1 MIFLFPGRLWFLLLL
16 LIPLIIHLFDFRKT
30 IKTYFPHIRILRELT
45 EKTKR
50 EQTLRRWIL
59 FAIRFFAYAFI
70 ILAFCMPVREN
81 EISNISGGDKLLIA
95 LDNSMSMK
103 YQSGQYTLLQQAK
116 NLAKEA
122 IDKQSASTLIGIM
135 PLSSSLKPDFHLK
148 NETSKYLDSIF
159 YHPFYINQY
168 KTIINTFNSSQAKS
182 IILFSDFQKSDFPV
196 EFFNL
201 LDSINANIYLM
212 PINVP
217 KISNISIDSIFL
229 ASPVVVRNSQGTL
242 YIKLKNRSDVVE
254 EGVKIEI
261 SLNKKSVGSVVTNLP
276 ANTQTTEE
284 INFWIGEDKY
294 ITGQATIVDNGYD
307 FDNNLFFSINI
318 PSKISVYHSYEN
330 NYRSLIPNIFIGD
343 SLFNYQ
349 KVNVNALSNS
359 KDLSAFYILESLD
372 NISPDVFNSLLGKV
386 SEGSSIF
393 IIPPEKNPK
402 YLNSLLSGIG
412 IAISDALDMQALRIE
427 KISFSLPFFKGMFTS
442 PPRDYDYPRVNKYY
456 HISAPNA
463 YNLLSLTNGDP
474 YLQQIKYGKGN
485 IYIIASPLQSDITS
499 LVQHQLFVPL
509 LLQMAFSSTQAMDL
523 YYFTNQSIGIALPI
537 MLNGA
542 GDLLENKESIY
553 LIDPVNDIRYI
564 PYITGGEQTM
574 LFFNNAIRRADIY
587 DLYVKDQKIPIA
599 FNYPRNESDP
609 MCWSKSELDS
619 IVKNLSNIYVGKY
632 PIAFGETNYI
642 HNTIKMPL
650 WQILIILTLV
660 LLIIEIILLR
670 LWGNRV

>member
-59 FAIRFFAYAFI
+59 FAIRFLAYAFI
-70 ILAFCMPVREN
+70 ILAFCMPVRKN

-95 LDNSMSMK
+95 IDNSMSMK

-159 YHPFYINQY
+159 YHPFYINQH
-168 KTIINTFNSSQAKS
+168 KTIINTFNNSKAKS
-182 IILFSDFQKSDFPV
+182 IILYSDFQKSDFPV

-201 LDSINANIYLM
+201 LDTIDANIYLM
-212 PINVP
+212 PIDVP
-217 KISNISIDSIFL
+217 KITNISIDSIFL

-254 EGVKIEI
+254 EGLKIEI

-276 ANTQTTEE
+276 ANTQITEE
-284 INFWIGEDKY
+284 ISFWIGEDKY
-294 ITGQATIVDNGYD
+294 ITGQVSIVDNGYD

-330 NYRSLIPNIFIGD
+330 NYKSLIPNIFIGD
-343 SLFNYQ
+343 SLFNY
-349 KVNVNALSNS
+349 KKINVDALSKTNE
-359 KDLSAFYILESLD
+359 LSAFYILESLD
-372 NISPDVFNSLLGKV
+372 NIYPDVFNFLLDKV

-393 IIPPEKNPK
+393 IIPPQKNPN
-402 YLNSLLSGIG
+402 YLNSLLSNIG
-412 IAISDALDMQALRIE
+412 ITISDALDIQALRIE
-427 KISFSLPFFKGMFTS
+427 NISFSLPFFKGMFTS
-442 PPRDYDYPRVNKYY
+442 PPRDYDYPLVNKYY
-456 HISAPNA
+456 HISASNA
-463 YNLLSLTNGDP
+463 NNLLSLTNGDP

-509 LLQMAFSSTQAMDL
+509 ILQMAFSSTQAMDL
-523 YYFTNQSIGIALPI
+523 YYYTNQSTGIALPI

-542 GDLLENKESIY
+542 GDLLENNESIY
-553 LIDPVNDIRYI
+553 LIDPINNIRYI
-564 PYITGGEQTM
+564 PYITGGEQAM
-574 LFFNNAIRRADIY
+574 LFFNNAIRRADVY
-587 DLYVKDQKIPIA
+587 NLYVKDEKIPIA

-619 IVKNLSNIYVGKY
+619 IVKNYSNIYLGKY
-632 PIAFGETNYI
+632 PIAFGEINYLQ
-642 HNTIKMPL
+642 NTIKMPL
-650 WQILIILTLV
+650 WQILIILTIV